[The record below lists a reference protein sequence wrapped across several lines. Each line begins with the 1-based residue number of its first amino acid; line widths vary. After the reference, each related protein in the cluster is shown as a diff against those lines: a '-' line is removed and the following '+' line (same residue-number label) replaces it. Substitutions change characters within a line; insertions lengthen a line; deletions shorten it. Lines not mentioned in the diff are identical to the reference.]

1 MAVKAAQCHHLRAA
15 VLFIEEF
22 QEAGVRLEGLL
33 GSTTVSDVVEALRY
47 FVTVRQRC
55 LSVCL
60 LVEFPRRVHFQRKIG
75 DYIRRTLGLVLS
87 SSLRGCSALYGM

>member
-1 MAVKAAQCHHLRAA
+1 MKAAQCHHLRAA

-47 FVTVRQRC
+47 FVTVRAC
-55 LSVCL
+55 LFSVFSVLCSCCCQFRDSIANTFAYL
-60 LVEFPRRVHFQRKIG
+60 CFVSFFLFFG
-75 DYIRRTLGLVLS
+75 RTAVGTT
-87 SSLRGCSALYGM
+87 